1 MVGKQIYKGCLDRT
15 VLGDASH
22 GSNSNSSYSR
32 LYNKKEL
39 SHLFELAPE
48 GTCETI
54 DRLKESGNY
63 NSDKGLEKCS
73 VDKKHKSVVGIS
85 QRSEL
90 YNKKGKAEGRVDG
103 GDATSNKKARLSSDD
118 TTMPVVVETVSED
131 ESMEDGDE
139 GGVTAT
145 PSIGSPYATTP
156 TPVASTNFVTE
167 GAIVI
172 WEPRKYCF

>member
-15 VLGDASH
+15 VLGDASR
-22 GSNSNSSYSR
+22 GSNGNGSYSR

-73 VDKKHKSVVGIS
+73 VDKKHRSVVGIS

-90 YNKKGKAEGRVDG
+90 YNKKGKAEGRVD
-103 GDATSNKKARLSSDD
+103 DENATSNKKARLSPDV
-118 TTMPVVVETVSED
+118 TAMPVVVETVSDD
-131 ESMEDGDE
+131 ESMEEEEDVA
-139 GGVTAT
+139 VTPSFRFPYAT
-145 PSIGSPYATTP
+145 PSPAGVTG
-156 TPVASTNFVTE
+156 FVTE
-167 GAIVI
+167 NAIVV
-172 WEPRKYCF
+172 WEPKKAYF